1 MKDPNIAQ
9 RPSLTGLSIADGM
22 EEVLEDRHHG
32 YMDCASHVIN
42 VDYQEMRRLEQ
53 FLEVLNID

>member
-1 MKDPNIAQ
+1 
-9 RPSLTGLSIADGM
+9 M

-42 VDYQEMRRLEQ
+42 VDYQEMQILEQ